1 MAWNSGS
8 GGQTLSVVARGVP
21 IRFVNP
27 GAKTEERQDGGE
39 RTGHV
44 SLGQASRNVPAG
56 GVGGGGGGTVISTTN
71 GQNPNVVPGPV
82 ASTTTLS
89 TTSVSIPSPAPVT
102 VDSKT

>member
-1 MAWNSGS
+1 VAWNSGS

-56 GVGGGGGGTVISTTN
+56 GVGGGGGTVISTTN